1 MLNLRSIKPEEAI
14 EKFINKQSIKIKQ
27 RIRDK
32 AIKNA
37 ERNLIL
43 AGRKL
48 NDLTP
53 EEWEFIVAEE
63 EILVWEK
70 YKKGGLISLFGIKN
84 DGVIAS

>member
-1 MLNLRSIKPEEAI
+1 MVNLRSIKPEEAI
-14 EKFINKQSIKIKQ
+14 ENFINKQTNKVKQ
-27 RIRDK
+27 RVRDR

-37 ERNLIL
+37 EKSLIL

-48 NDLTP
+48 YDLSP

-70 YKKGGLISLFGIKN
+70 YKKGGFMSLIALVFLGTP
-84 DGVIAS
+84 